1 MSNVIK
7 SPTSIE
13 IDNNFKSCFL
23 AGTIGIDGKSENW
36 QQYVSDKLS
45 DYAINIYNPRREK
58 WEGSLEQNINN
69 IDLKNQINWELD
81 ALEKSDFIIM
91 NILGDSKS
99 PITLL
104 ELGMFI
110 KSGKLLVSC
119 PKEFYRYG
127 NIQVMCYRYNV
138 PLFDNVDD
146 LLNDFIKNYL

>member
-1 MSNVIK
+1 MSNIIK
-7 SPTSIE
+7 PPTSIE
-13 IDNNFKSCFL
+13 VDNNFKSCFL
-23 AGTIGIDGKSENW
+23 AGTIDGGFSQNW
-36 QQYVSDKLS
+36 QNKVSEKLS
-45 DYAINIYNPRREK
+45 DYAINIYNPRRDK
-58 WEGSLEQNINN
+58 WEGSWEQNINN

-81 ALEKSDFIIM
+81 ALEKSDYILM

-146 LLNDFIKNYL
+146 LLNDFLKNYL